1 MNQNHA
7 STGTYPCLDCG
18 GDSVRFPTLEELE
31 IHIASDHLN
40 YCPYECERCRFAKF
54 PTEYALILH
63 CKNDHGLKEFFVR
76 YRFTLEGER
85 KSLELKLKRQRN
97 GCEDNLSPGTS
108 NGHNSIFHGSTEKY
122 EDPDSFPSSVEPSG
136 SSSDHVTGTAQ
147 PGSGSSASSGGVVPP
162 STSPTGVATT
172 PTSVIPQVQRHISNS
187 GGSLSHSLMNCAGP
201 LDSNSQLHSHG
212 HHLHMYGGSFP
223 SSSGPSSALAELSP
237 MDFASDAMSS
247 GMDFAAL
254 IGEGEELIRKV
265 SYVPKDAV
273 TCQICGLKVSNQ
285 RSSLVYHANTKHIK
299 LNLYQCAVCQKTWQ
313 TIAKSDVLKHVKA
326 IHNGDESMIIDNR
339 KRLGYQLRMFTAR
352 CFPPK
357 PSNKAR
363 PLTAGC
369 SPPRPGV
376 SVSENDYSGMHPESA
391 SQILQSFIVSGGG
404 GNTLNA
410 PKEEPDLD
418 HDEGENEETGDGLD
432 EVDNSYGD
440 RNVVQAALA
449 CMVAQQQQQQRQQ
462 QMLRHHEHS

>member
-1 MNQNHA
+1 MNQNHIS
-7 STGTYPCLDCG
+7 STSYPCLDCA
-18 GDSVRFPTLEELE
+18 GDSVRFPTPEELE

-54 PTEYALILH
+54 PTEYALISH
-63 CKNDHGLKEFFVR
+63 CKSDHGLKEFFVR
-76 YRFTLEGER
+76 YRFTAEGER
-85 KSLELKLKRQRN
+85 KSLELKLKMRACLRHRSVSDDSL
-97 GCEDNLSPGTS
+97 GLGTS
-108 NGHNSIFHGSTEKY
+108 NGHGPLFHEKY
-122 EDPDSFPSSVEPSG
+122 EDPDSFPSSVEQSG
-136 SSSDHVTGTAQ
+136 SSSEHTAVVP

-162 STSPTGVATT
+162 STSPTGVPVT
-172 PTSVIPQVQRHISNS
+172 PTSAVPHLSRNITNS
-187 GGSLSHSLMNCAGP
+187 GTSTQHSMANYSGSMDTTAH
-201 LDSNSQLHSHG
+201 LHISHG
-212 HHLHMYGGSFP
+212 HHMSNYASNFP
-223 SSSGPSSALAELSP
+223 PGAGPSSALADLSP

-254 IGEGEELIRKV
+254 IGEGEELIRK
-265 SYVPKDAV
+265 PKDAV

-326 IHNGDESMIIDNR
+326 IHNGDEGMIIDNR

-357 PSNKAR
+357 PNNKAR

-369 SPPRPGV
+369 SPPRPCTT
-376 SVSENDYSGMHPESA
+376 SSEQDFSGMHHESA
-391 SQILQSFIVSGGG
+391 SQILQSFIGAGG
-404 GNTLNA
+404 GNA
-410 PKEEPDLD
+410 VPKEEPDMD
-418 HDEGENEETGDGLD
+418 HDEGDHEETGDGLD
-432 EVDNSYGD
+432 EVDNAYGD
-440 RNVVQAALA
+440 GGVMQAALA
-449 CMVAQQQQQQRQQ
+449 CMVAQQQQQQQQQQRQQ

>member
-1 MNQNHA
+1 MK
-7 STGTYPCLDCG
+7 STSYPCLDCS
-18 GDSVRFPTLEELE
+18 GDSVRFPTPEELE

-54 PTEYALILH
+54 PTEYALISH
-63 CKNDHGLKEFFVR
+63 CKNDHGLKEFFCTCEHVFSVSAVDVR
-76 YRFTLEGER
+76 IALDWELPMAIVVSFMDQVKKL
-85 KSLELKLKRQRN
+85 SL
-97 GCEDNLSPGTS
+97 
-108 NGHNSIFHGSTEKY
+108 NSACFQY

-136 SSSDHVTGTAQ
+136 SSSDHATGAAQ
-147 PGSGSSASSGGVVPP
+147 PGSGSSASSGGAVPP
-162 STSPTGVATT
+162 STSPTGIATT
-172 PTSVIPQVQRHISNS
+172 PTSVVPQIPRHIPTSA
-187 GGSLSHSLMNCAGP
+187 GSASHSFYSGSMDA
-201 LDSNSQLHSHG
+201 NSQLHVSHG
-212 HHLHMYGGSFP
+212 HHMHNYSSNFP
-223 SSSGPSSALAELSP
+223 SSCGTTSSALAELSP

-326 IHNGDESMIIDNR
+326 IHNGDESMIVDNR

-357 PSNKAR
+357 PNNKAR
-363 PLTAGC
+363 PLTAGM
-369 SPPRPGV
+369 V
-376 SVSENDYSGMHPESA
+376 YVSEN
-391 SQILQSFIVSGGG
+391 V
-404 GNTLNA
+404 
-410 PKEEPDLD
+410 
-418 HDEGENEETGDGLD
+418 
-432 EVDNSYGD
+432 
-440 RNVVQAALA
+440 
-449 CMVAQQQQQQRQQ
+449 
-462 QMLRHHEHS
+462 